1 MSLPRRPLLFFVFI
15 VLISLWARF
24 VTSLFGCILAAL
36 CFNYFFAFPIFDLRV
51 NVSRDI
57 ALVIA
62 LSTMGLV
69 MSRLVTRVWFQA
81 DYGIFYA
88 GRFLKE
94 TQPGRNLNYWALWAG

>member
-1 MSLPRRPLLFFVFI
+1 MSGNEAITKRTPG
-15 VLISLWARF
+15 F

-36 CFNYFFAFPIFDLRV
+36 CFNYFFVFPIFDLRLS
-51 NVSRDI
+51 VSRNI

-62 LSTMGLV
+62 LSTIGLV
-69 MSRLVTRVWFQA
+69 IGRLVTRVWFQA